1 MTTKQTSADGS
12 YLFQVDILIRAS
24 SNGIAMEKLLHLLN
38 EGELADYRIVS
49 GVQLGETIRKE
60 LERTER
66 PRPILTDS
74 LDEKIRGYIQSN
86 KLIRV
91 NLNRGKGIKQS
102 MPCRIVNFDPDQ
114 TLLTLYHV
122 DEKRVYSIYLNEI
135 DDFVE

>member
-1 MTTKQTSADGS
+1 MTKNKASEDGS
-12 YLFQVDILIRAS
+12 YLFQVDILIRAP

-38 EGELADYRIVS
+38 EGELADYRIQS
-49 GVQLGETIRKE
+49 GMKLGETIKKE
-60 LERTER
+60 LASSERTSLL
-66 PRPILTDS
+66 LTDN
-74 LDEKIRGYIQSN
+74 LDAKIRGYIQSN

-102 MPCRIVNFDPDQ
+102 MPCRIVNFDPEQ

-135 DDFVE
+135 DDFIE